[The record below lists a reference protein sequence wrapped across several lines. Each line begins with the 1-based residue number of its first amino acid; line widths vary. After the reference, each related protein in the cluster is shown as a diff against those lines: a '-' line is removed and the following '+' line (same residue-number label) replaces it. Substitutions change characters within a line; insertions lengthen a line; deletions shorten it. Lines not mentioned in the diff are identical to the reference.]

1 MKVNCQKVIAVMLA
15 ATLFLCAG
23 CKTQQ
28 NKSETSLKNQDSK
41 AVGGIED
48 RAVDFSAIQVAAQA
62 GAEAKITNGIAKV
75 NFGGQWGQVVFAVP
89 AQIDMQKVTEVT
101 LNPTSGSDSSSLC
114 LKLLTEEGLPSFSE
128 TLVNYSGLNLNVAT
142 SDGLKYVGVM
152 NMIADARTVDF
163 ESITFTLDNSKITVT
178 EIEDITPFKTA
189 VTKALGSNAIA
200 GGAIMY
206 SEAGDKL
213 LMDLVHKHFNAV
225 TFGNELKPDAM
236 LGSAAPGSNV
246 VQVEIDVKQITVPTK
261 LNMAGS
267 NAEAMLNMLKEW
279 NDANPKNKVKVRG
292 HVLVW
297 HSQTPEWFFHEDY
310 DVKKPYTDPATM
322 NLRQEWY
329 IKSVLEYFV
338 GKQSPYKD
346 MFYGWDVLNEDVSD
360 STGTYRTDKENSS
373 WGAVYKSNEFILNAF
388 RCANKYAPKKLELY
402 YNDYGETSPTKTKG
416 IVQLLKDVKACPGA
430 RIDGFGMQGHYKTDS
445 FNAQQFEDSARAYAE
460 VVGKIMITELD
471 FQTHTGY
478 KGTAEEKAAELT
490 KMAYCHKQIFDI
502 YKKLNAEKGIT
513 CGGIV
518 TWGII
523 EPNSW
528 LHWHANVGGGADG
541 KTKQCPLLF
550 DGNYQVKPAYWAYV
564 DPSRL
569 EPNIQNIVIEQDQ
582 NQTLANA
589 NAKSVYAFSQNG
601 IDVEF
606 LPVWNAEGVKVLYK
620 VYDKTAG
627 DKDGVT
633 VFVDAKGSLKD
644 GAAVAK
650 ASASRKN
657 SAGDKNSYTGEIVIP
672 CSVNVAQT
680 IGFDLCVSNNGEKI
694 SFNDFNN
701 SQDKGSKYFAS
712 AILKPSTLSIAKG
725 TVKIDAA
732 EDEAWKNAEE
742 TKLQINLGAD
752 AEASVKCLYDS
763 DNLYVYFKVLD
774 PKLDDKNAN
783 AWEQDSVEVFIDENN
798 HKTSAYEADD
808 KQYRINYKNVQSFNG
823 QKCIAEN
830 IKSAAKTVSGGYV
843 VEAAFKWTD
852 VKPSEGAS
860 IGIEFQINDAE
871 NGIRKGTLSW
881 FDQTGQGYASPA
893 VYGTAVL
900 K

>member
-1 MKVNCQKVIAVMLA
+1 MKVNCQKVIAVMVA
-15 ATLFLCAG
+15 ATLLMCAG
-23 CKTQQ
+23 CKSQQ
-28 NKSETSLKNQDSK
+28 SKSENNLNSQNSK

-48 RAVDFSAIQVAAQA
+48 RTVDFSAISVAAQA

-89 AQIDMQKVTEVT
+89 SQIDMQKVTEVT
-101 LNPTSGSDSSSLC
+101 VNPTSGSDSSSLC
-114 LKLLTEEGLPSFSE
+114 LKLLTEEGLPTFSE
-128 TLVNYSGLNLNVAT
+128 TLVNYSGLNLNVAS

-152 NMIADARTVDF
+152 NMTGDARTVEF
-163 ESITFTLDNSKITVT
+163 ESITFTLDNSKIAVT
-178 EIEDITPFKTA
+178 EIEDIVPFKNA

-200 GGAIMY
+200 GGAVMY
-206 SEAGDKL
+206 SEVGDKF

-246 VQVEIDVKQITVPTK
+246 VKVQIDGKEVTVPAK
-261 LNMAGS
+261 LNMEGS
-267 NAEAMLNMLKEW
+267 NAEIMLKMLKEW

-310 DVKKPYTDPATM
+310 DVKKPYTSPETM

-329 IKSVLEYFV
+329 IKSVLEYFT
-338 GKQSPYKD
+338 GKDSPYKD
-346 MFYGWDVLNEDVSD
+346 MFYGWDVLNEAVSD

-373 WGAVYKSNEFILNAF
+373 WWAVYKSNEFILNAF
-388 RCANKYAPKKLELY
+388 KCANKYAPKKLELY

-416 IVQLLKDVKACPGA
+416 IVQLLKDVKACPGT

-502 YKKLNAEKGIT
+502 CKKLKAQKGIT

-518 TWGII
+518 TWGVI

-541 KTKQCPLLF
+541 TTKQCPLLF
-550 DGNYQVKPAYWAYV
+550 DGNYRAKPAYWAYV
-564 DPSRL
+564 NPDML
-569 EPNIQNIVIEQDQ
+569 EPNVQNIVIEQDQ
-582 NQTLANA
+582 GQTLAD
-589 NAKSVYAFSQNG
+589 AKNVYSFSQNG
-601 IDVEF
+601 TDVEF
-606 LPVWNAEGVKVLYK
+606 LPVWNAEGVKVYYK
-620 VYDKTAG
+620 VYDKSAG
-627 DKDGVT
+627 DKDSVCA
-633 VFVDAKGSLKD
+633 FVDAKGSFKD
-644 GAAVAK
+644 GAATAK
-650 ASASRKN
+650 ASQTRKE
-657 SAGDKNSYTGEIVIP
+657 AKGDKNSYSGEILVP
-672 CSVNVAQT
+672 CSVGVAQT

-694 SFNDFNN
+694 SFNDFNG
-701 SQDKGSKYFAS
+701 SQEKSSKYFAS

-725 TVKIDAA
+725 TITVDGT
-732 EDEAWKNAEE
+732 EDEAWQKAEE
-742 TKLQINLGAD
+742 TKLQISLGAK

-763 DNLYVYFKVLD
+763 SYLYVYFKVTD
-774 PKLDDKNAN
+774 AKLDDKNAN
-783 AWEQDSVEVFIDENN
+783 AWEQDSIEVFVDENN
-798 HKTSAYEADD
+798 HKTGAYEADD

-823 QKCIAEN
+823 QKCAAEN
-830 IKSAAKTVSGGYV
+830 VKSAAKAVNGGYV
-843 VEAAFKWTD
+843 VEAALKWTD
-852 VKPSEGAS
+852 IKPSAGTT
-860 IGIEFQINDAE
+860 IGIEFQINDSE
-871 NGIRKGTLSW
+871 NGNRAGTLSW

-893 VYGTAVL
+893 VFGTAVL
-900 K
+900 N